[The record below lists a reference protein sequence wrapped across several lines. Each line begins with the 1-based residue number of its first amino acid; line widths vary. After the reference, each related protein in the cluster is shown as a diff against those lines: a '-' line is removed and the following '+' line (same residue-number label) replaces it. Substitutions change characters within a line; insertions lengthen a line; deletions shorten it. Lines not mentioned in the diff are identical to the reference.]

1 MKKSLA
7 FLSLLLMSFMTFT
20 TYAQY
25 VDLGL
30 PSGTKWKSQNEPG
43 FYKYEE
49 AIEEF
54 GSKLPSWGQL
64 NELIKKCTWTWS
76 GSGYDVQGP
85 NGNAIYFPITGLYDC
100 IEGISWESSYGYYW
114 SSVPRNSEE
123 ANFLYFSS
131 RSVGLYFDRRCLGLA
146 VRLVQD

>member
-1 MKKSLA
+1 
-7 FLSLLLMSFMTFT
+7 MTFT
-20 TYAQY
+20 AYAQY

-54 GSKLPSWGQL
+54 GSKLPTKKQL
-64 NELIKKCTWTWS
+64 EELKNYCTWVWT
-76 GSGYDVQGP
+76 GKGYEVTGP
-85 NGNAIYFPITGLYDC
+85 NGNYIYFPANGSRDFVGDVYDV
-100 IEGISWESSYGYYW
+100 GKNGFYW
-114 SSVPRNSEE
+114 SSTKDPMNSV
-123 ANFLYFSS
+123 AAYDLCFSS
-131 RSVGLYFDRRCLGLA
+131 KQIDVSPSFYLFGQS